1 MGSAAYW
8 GGGVSHSIF
17 ILSLVITLGLLLGRI
32 KVKNVSLGLTWV
44 LIIGI
49 VFGYF
54 NLNLNMELL
63 HFMREFGLVLFV
75 YCIGMQVGPGFFSSF
90 KKGGLSLNMLI
101 VVTILISFV
110 LVIGLHYAT
119 GTSMTA
125 LAGILSGAVT
135 NTPSLGAAQQAYF
148 GLKGVEA
155 PEIATGYALAYPMGV
170 IGVILSFILL
180 RYILRI
186 RPTREE
192 SEAER
197 GLGQLEQLTVRS
209 FTLEVSNQRID
220 GQTVAQ
226 VKNIIHR
233 HFVISR
239 IIMEGQQE
247 HNAVVNGQTQL
258 HQHDRLLVVAAPA
271 DIDAITALIGKQID
285 FDWAP
290 YGKELISRR
299 ILVTRPELNGKTLQQ
314 LNLNTN
320 FGATVTRVN
329 RNGVDLV
336 AHPHLRL
343 QLGDRLTVVA
353 SELSQSK
360 IEKML
365 GNSLKRLNYPNL
377 IPIFLGIALGCILAN
392 VPIVIPG
399 IPTPIRLGLA
409 GGPFIVAILMGYFG
423 PRYHLI
429 TYNTISANMMLREI
443 GITMFL
449 ACVGLG
455 AGSDFFHTL
464 INEQGLAWIG
474 YGMILTMLP
483 ILLGGIIG
491 RYFFHINYYTL
502 MGVLAGGNTN
512 PPALAFSNSLTTS
525 DLPSAGY
532 ATVYP
537 FAMFLRIIGIQIL
550 IMVFMSSQYI
560 THYHN
565 GRYERIFPRHR
576 EVGADPA
583 ARRE

>member
-1 MGSAAYW
+1 
-8 GGGVSHSIF
+8 
-17 ILSLVITLGLLLGRI
+17 
-32 KVKNVSLGLTWV
+32 
-44 LIIGI
+44 
-49 VFGYF
+49 
-54 NLNLNMELL
+54 
-63 HFMREFGLVLFV
+63 
-75 YCIGMQVGPGFFSSF
+75 
-90 KKGGLSLNMLI
+90 
-101 VVTILISFV
+101 
-110 LVIGLHYAT
+110 
-119 GTSMTA
+119 
-125 LAGILSGAVT
+125 
-135 NTPSLGAAQQAYF
+135 
-148 GLKGVEA
+148 
-155 PEIATGYALAYPMGV
+155 
-170 IGVILSFILL
+170 
-180 RYILRI
+180 
-186 RPTREE
+186 
-192 SEAER
+192 
-197 GLGQLEQLTVRS
+197 
-209 FTLEVSNQRID
+209 
-220 GQTVAQ
+220 
-226 VKNIIHR
+226 
-233 HFVISR
+233 
-239 IIMEGQQE
+239 MEGQQE

-550 IMVFMSSQYI
+550 IMVFMS
-560 THYHN
+560 
-565 GRYERIFPRHR
+565 
-576 EVGADPA
+576 
-583 ARRE
+583 

>member
-186 RPTREE
+186 KPTREE
-192 SEAER
+192 NEAER

-409 GGPFIVAILMGYFG
+409 GGPFIVAILIGYLG

-550 IMVFMSSQYI
+550 IMVFMS
-560 THYHN
+560 
-565 GRYERIFPRHR
+565 
-576 EVGADPA
+576 
-583 ARRE
+583 

>member
-186 RPTREE
+186 KPTREE
-192 SEAER
+192 NEAER

-314 LNLNTN
+314 LNLNTH

-329 RNGVDLV
+329 RTGVDLV

-550 IMVFMSSQYI
+550 IMVFMS
-560 THYHN
+560 
-565 GRYERIFPRHR
+565 
-576 EVGADPA
+576 
-583 ARRE
+583 

>member
-54 NLNLNMELL
+54 NLNLNMEAL

-186 RPTREE
+186 KPTREE
-192 SEAER
+192 NEAER

-550 IMVFMSSQYI
+550 IMVFMS
-560 THYHN
+560 
-565 GRYERIFPRHR
+565 
-576 EVGADPA
+576 
-583 ARRE
+583 

>member
-186 RPTREE
+186 KPTREE
-192 SEAER
+192 NEAER

-474 YGMILTMLP
+474 YGIIITMLP

-550 IMVFMSSQYI
+550 IMVFMS
-560 THYHN
+560 
-565 GRYERIFPRHR
+565 
-576 EVGADPA
+576 
-583 ARRE
+583 

>member
-186 RPTREE
+186 KPTREE
-192 SEAER
+192 NEAER

-392 VPIVIPG
+392 VPIVIPC

-550 IMVFMSSQYI
+550 IMVFMS
-560 THYHN
+560 
-565 GRYERIFPRHR
+565 
-576 EVGADPA
+576 
-583 ARRE
+583 